1 MDISRLEFS
10 KRDLLE
16 AFKQVEVRLRTQI
29 NILNNTH
36 NELQKWEEKKDEK
49 NALKD
54 KLLNEQ
60 AKIEKNY
67 KEICEVLAVV
77 LGKEPLE
84 L

>member
-10 KRDLLE
+10 KLDLLE

-36 NELQKWEEKKDEK
+36 NELQKWKEKKDEK

-60 AKIEKNY
+60 AKI
-67 KEICEVLAVV
+67 
-77 LGKEPLE
+77 
-84 L
+84 

>member
-60 AKIEKNY
+60 AKI
-67 KEICEVLAVV
+67 
-77 LGKEPLE
+77 
-84 L
+84 

>member
-1 MDISRLEFS
+1 LDISRLEFS
-10 KRDLLE
+10 KLDLLE

-36 NELQKWEEKKDEK
+36 NELQKWKEKKDEK

-60 AKIEKNY
+60 AKI
-67 KEICEVLAVV
+67 
-77 LGKEPLE
+77 
-84 L
+84 

>member
-1 MDISRLEFS
+1 LDISRLEFS

-60 AKIEKNY
+60 AKI
-67 KEICEVLAVV
+67 
-77 LGKEPLE
+77 
-84 L
+84 